1 METKNYAELSA
12 LKWGPEDFDINVER
26 AYNAGQITKK
36 SMKELF
42 LLPDS
47 EKIAVIEDAIEP
59 IEEHL
64 MEQIIAAI
72 FEFITEKI

>member
-1 METKNYAELSA
+1 MKTKNYAELSA
-12 LKWGPEDFDINVER
+12 LKWGVEDFDINVIR

-36 SMKELF
+36 STKELF

-59 IEEHL
+59 IEERL
-64 MEQIIAAI
+64 MEQINVAI
-72 FEFITEKI
+72 LEFITIV

>member
-12 LKWGPEDFDINVER
+12 LKWGVEDFDINVIR

-36 SMKELF
+36 STKELF
-42 LLPDS
+42 SLPDS

-59 IEEHL
+59 IEERL
-64 MEQIIAAI
+64 MEQINVAI
-72 FEFITEKI
+72 LEFITIV